1 MTSTSS
7 PREETSSFTAA
18 GSKRVVQ
25 FTTPPFSTSTSCCC
39 CRRKLGRVEEK
50 ADHFFYGGARKGV
63 LPPPPNDQEKFDN
76 NLLHIIQKL
85 RSCQI
90 VVNETVTTWKPHA
103 RSLWIF
109 SSRRHS
115 RRKWKR
121 RRELIT
127 PRRPKTKAIVFL
139 LSISSYGQ
147 MRWWGT
153 HPGRTF
159 WSLRTF
165 ARWRC
170 WLKVFQKSGY
180 SDGLQLSL
188 VKLYLNYLFFVHGY
202 FPAVETRHV
211 QFSWEVLMQLLL
223 TCFQQHAL
231 ASCGAQDFSIY
242 CRPNSQSL
250 TTHGSQRRS
259 SDVCEWRRFF
269 FFFFGSFWSGCACCF
284 SLKEKEIKIF
294 DETQNEWVAAAL
306 DDVILLSP
314 K

>member
-1 MTSTSS
+1 MPALYGSS
-7 PREETSSFTAA
+7 AADDIRGENENDVVSWSHPEGLRQRQSCFFFPSQVMDRWGDEGHTQGGHFGVWELLQDGAA
-18 GSKRVVQ
+18 GWKC
-25 FTTPPFSTSTSCCC
+25 F
-39 CRRKLGRVEEK
+39 KK
-50 ADHFFYGGARKGV
+50 ADS
-63 LPPPPNDQEKFDN
+63 D
-76 NLLHIIQKL
+76 
-85 RSCQI
+85 
-90 VVNETVTTWKPHA
+90 
-103 RSLWIF
+103 
-109 SSRRHS
+109 
-115 RRKWKR
+115 
-121 RRELIT
+121 
-127 PRRPKTKAIVFL
+127 
-139 LSISSYGQ
+139 
-147 MRWWGT
+147 
-153 HPGRTF
+153 
-159 WSLRTF
+159 
-165 ARWRC
+165 
-170 WLKVFQKSGY
+170 

-259 SDVCEWRRFF
+259 RDVCEWRRRFF